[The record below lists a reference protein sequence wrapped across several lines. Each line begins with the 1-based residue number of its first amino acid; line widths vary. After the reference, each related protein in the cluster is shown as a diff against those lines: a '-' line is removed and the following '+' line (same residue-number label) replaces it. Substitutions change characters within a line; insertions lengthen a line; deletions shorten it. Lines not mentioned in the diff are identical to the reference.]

1 MGLIMTSILGQL
13 LDRPTR
19 KIRGKMSEKLLDN
32 PLTKGTYS
40 QLKTGYESGKDRATQ
55 YARSKDID
63 KVGGTGGH
71 YMGQLENMW
80 YVAQGRGKSSGGGD
94 DSSGDS
100 SVEEPGTRATTS
112 RRFDYGDTGSTRS
125 RRSLLTG
132 GDTNR
137 TQGKKAKTL
146 RRKAGG
152 R

>member
-1 MGLIMTSILGQL
+1 MSAIYTAILGQL

-19 KIRGKMSEKLLDN
+19 KFRGKMSEKLLNN

-55 YARSKDID
+55 YAQDKDID
-63 KVGGTGGH
+63 KMGGILGH
-71 YMGQLENMW
+71 YAGQVENMW
-80 YVAQGRGKSSGGGD
+80 YVAQGRGKGSGGD
-94 DSSGDS
+94 DSSSDS

-132 GDTNR
+132 GDTERNP
-137 TQGKKAKTL
+137 GKKAKKL
-146 RRKAGG
+146 SRRTGG

>member
-1 MGLIMTSILGQL
+1 M
-13 LDRPTR
+13 LDFASAFAAYVLERPTR
-19 KIRGKMSEKLLDN
+19 KIRGKISEKLLDN

-40 QLKTGYESGKDRATQ
+40 QLKTGYESAADRATQ
-55 YARSKDID
+55 YAQD
-63 KVGGTGGH
+63 KGVDKMGGILGH
-71 YMGQLENMW
+71 YAGQVENMW
-80 YVAQGRGKSSGGGD
+80 YTAQGRGKGSGGD